1 MHTFIG
7 WVSDLARAHTKPLAA
22 VARTEGLTG
31 DDAVDAV
38 QSAFETFLG
47 LPVARELVGNPD
59 DSRALMSVLVR
70 NSARN
75 MRRRAHS
82 KQPHVDIAQEA
93 QLADELPRADD
104 LLTEAEQHILVM
116 GCVNRLGK
124 VQQHVVRLRMFEELS
139 SAETAATLEL
149 KPNHVNVLLH
159 RSKQDLVRCIRA
171 Q

>member
-1 MHTFIG
+1 MELTFIG

-75 MRRRAHS
+75 MRRRHHTR
-82 KQPHVDIAQEA
+82 QPHVDVAKEE
-93 QLADELPRADD
+93 LADELPRADD
-104 LLTEAEQHILVM
+104 LLTEAEQHVLVM

-139 SAETAATLEL
+139 SSDTAATLDL
-149 KPNHVNVLLH
+149 KTNHVNVLLH
-159 RSKQDLVRCIRA
+159 RAKQDLVRCIRK
-171 Q
+171 